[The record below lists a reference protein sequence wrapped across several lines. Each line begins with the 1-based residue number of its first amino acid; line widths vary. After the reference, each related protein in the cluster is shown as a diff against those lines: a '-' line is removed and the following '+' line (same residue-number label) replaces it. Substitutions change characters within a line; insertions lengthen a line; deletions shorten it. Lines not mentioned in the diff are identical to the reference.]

1 MVCDIRVILIS
12 VWWQKEPGKNGMR
25 CQNKSIY
32 FHFITHSQENC
43 FSETAHTPL
52 VFYPQ
57 TLVSLE
63 RIACVNTQSNKSPRW
78 MIMPFY

>member
-1 MVCDIRVILIS
+1 
-12 VWWQKEPGKNGMR
+12 MR
-25 CQNKSIY
+25 YLTREMPKYIY
-32 FHFITHSQENC
+32 LSPFYHSHENC
-43 FSETAHTPL
+43 FSETACTPF

-63 RIACVNTQSNKSPRW
+63 RIACVNTQSNKSTRW